1 MPIDP
6 TGTTPGLAPN
16 AQGPETVNMK
26 CRNPKCDSITAVV
39 VSVPN
44 PSQRLYRCVKCHHPV
59 GLNVG
64 GSVNI

>member
-6 TGTTPGLAPN
+6 TGTTPGLAQN
-16 AQGPETVNMK
+16 TKAPETVNLK

-39 VSVPN
+39 VALPN
-44 PSQRLYRCVKCHHPV
+44 PAQRLYRCVKCHRPV

-64 GSVNI
+64 GAVNF